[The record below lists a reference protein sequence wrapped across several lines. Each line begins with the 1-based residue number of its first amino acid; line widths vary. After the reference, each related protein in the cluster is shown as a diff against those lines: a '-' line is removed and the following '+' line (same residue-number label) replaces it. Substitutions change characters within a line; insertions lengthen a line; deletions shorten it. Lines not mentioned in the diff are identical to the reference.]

1 MSLLISFFLLFSIKN
16 VSALQSDITSS
27 TLLFVLSMNLNQQIN
42 KHTDR
47 HSRIYVFRHTRQMTF
62 SLSRLIVCGCQLVSF
77 RFILFLFLCF
87 GYFSLFSLS
96 VQCRFLCA
104 PFLLFF
110 FVFLHSLPLISFL
123 LGEHQP
129 KFVHF
134 ESENEL
140 IAETC
145 RLKIE

>member
-77 RFILFLFLCF
+77 RFILFYFYFYVLVTFLFPRSLCSVVF
-87 GYFSLFSLS
+87 CVHRFFSSSSCSYTLCLSSLFFSASASQSLS
-96 VQCRFLCA
+96 
-104 PFLLFF
+104 
-110 FVFLHSLPLISFL
+110 IS
-123 LGEHQP
+123 
-129 KFVHF
+129 KART
-134 ESENEL
+134 S
-140 IAETC
+140 
-145 RLKIE
+145 